1 MTDHEKQVEKLVDS
15 LGCSIFEAEQIIA
28 SDKEVDKMGVREC
41 ESDLTPEQKATAK
54 KYRQADRKIEP
65 KKPFIPILN
74 QPKEKKKNL
83 TKIGIISEIFKFLSE
98 NLTETAEI
106 TNESKII
113 EFEYEGKR
121 YKLDLIERRKPKQ

>member
-1 MTDHEKQVEKLVDS
+1 MIDHDKQVDKLVNL
-15 LGCSIFEAEQIIA
+15 LGCSIFEAEEIIA
-28 SDKEVDKMGVREC
+28 SDKVVDKMGVREC

-65 KKPFIPILN
+65 KKPFIPVLN

-113 EFEYEGKR
+113 EFEYEEKR
-121 YKLDLIERRKPKQ
+121 YKLDLIERRKPKA

>member
-1 MTDHEKQVEKLVDS
+1 MTDHDKQVDKLVNL
-15 LGCSIFEAEQIIA
+15 LGCSIFEAEEIIA
-28 SDKEVDKMGVREC
+28 SDKVVDKMGVREC

-65 KKPFIPILN
+65 KKPFIPVLN

-113 EFEYEGKR
+113 EFEYEEKR
-121 YKLDLIERRKPKQ
+121 YKLDLIERRKPKS

>member
-1 MTDHEKQVEKLVDS
+1 MTDHDKQVDKLVNL
-15 LGCSIFEAEQIIA
+15 LGCSIFEAEEIIA
-28 SDKEVDKMGVREC
+28 SDKAIDKMGVREC

-83 TKIGIISEIFKFLSE
+83 TKIGIISELFKFLSE

-113 EFEYEGKR
+113 EFEYEEKR
-121 YKLDLIERRKPKQ
+121 YKLDLIERRKPKT

>member
-1 MTDHEKQVEKLVDS
+1 MTDHDKQVDKLVNL
-15 LGCSIFEAEQIIA
+15 LGCSIFEAEEIIA
-28 SDKEVDKMGVREC
+28 SDKVVDKMGVREC

-65 KKPFIPILN
+65 KKPFIPVLN

-113 EFEYEGKR
+113 EFEYEEKR
-121 YKLDLIERRKPKQ
+121 YKLDLIERRKPKT